1 MLVPEM
7 RGYTYDKILN
17 WQGFFPTI
25 KLERLGNVLGQA
37 RGRCFN
43 FLVSPKLTCLKNKIV
58 ANRLLLR
65 RNIIVSG
72 IISM

>member
-43 FLVSPKLTCLKNKIV
+43 FLVSKTNLSKYKIV

-72 IISM
+72 IMNM